1 MKSNKI
7 INGCIVGL
15 LFLLVSNSFSPI
27 IIANETIDIA
37 QNESPYISQFNEIE
51 QAPVTCYASGPDY
64 SVIQQEK
71 ILSSEKI
78 KILFTKLSEL
88 NDLLSNKSSKEN
100 ISRLQNEIIELAI
113 NYGLLPQD
121 YQLLQQPILTK
132 NLLQPQKSVL
142 KKQFDTL
149 DFWRF
154 QLVCNFI
161 SFGSGSTGPFLVF
174 PRLVPILLFPIPRLF
189 MTWSAEDGFTSCGG
203 LLRMLGYVALGKQ
216 KGFALGFWGVGFSVF
231 LPPVSAYGVFGYT
244 LFVGATAED
253 FIGYPFPLL
262 FYILLLL
269 LYGY

>member
-1 MKSNKI
+1 MNNNVS
-7 INGCIVGL
+7 INGIIIGL

-27 IIANETIDIA
+27 TIANKTIDISE
-37 QNESPYISQFNEIE
+37 NESPFIAQFNEIE
-51 QAPVTCYASGPDY
+51 QAPVTCFASGPDY
-64 SVIQQEK
+64 SLIQQEK
-71 ILSSEKI
+71 ILSSVKI

-88 NDLLSNKSSKEN
+88 NDLLSTKSSKEN

-113 NYGLLPQD
+113 NYSLLPQE
-121 YQLLQQPILTK
+121 YKLPQQPISPK
-132 NLLQPQKSVL
+132 NLLQPQKSVS
-142 KKQFDTL
+142 KKQFGAL
-149 DFWRF
+149 DFWKF
-154 QLVCNFI
+154 QFVCNFI

-189 MTWSAEDGFTSCGG
+189 MTWSAEEGFTSCGG